1 MATCYTDGNTTV
13 RNAQASPTRRIAL
26 AGLFAFMLIGAFLIS
41 RSAPV
46 SADEKSSLPDVSGL
60 TGKDVGLGLGLT
72 PDEEAD
78 GFTTCSGAYYAEY
91 KDNGTGVAGF
101 CLAGVTDDPVL
112 ELTFALQIVGYLPTD
127 VVKAY
132 AAAIIEWR
140 NDQHDP
146 DTAAHAA
153 LMRKVSDL
161 GAQVEAQGPAR

>member
-1 MATCYTDGNTTV
+1 MVREGNTTV
-13 RNAQASPTRRIAL
+13 LSAQASPTRRIAL
-26 AGLFAFMLIGAFLIS
+26 AGLFALMLVGAFLIS
-41 RSAPV
+41 RSVPV
-46 SADEKSSLPDVSGL
+46 SADEQSSLPDVSGL
-60 TGKDVGLGLGLT
+60 TGKAVGLALGLT
-72 PDEEAD
+72 PDEKGG

-112 ELTFALQIVGYLPTD
+112 ETTFALQITGYLPTD

-132 AAAIIEWR
+132 AAAIIALR
-140 NDQHDP
+140 NNQDDP

-161 GAQVEAQGPAR
+161 AAQVEAQGHAR

>member
-1 MATCYTDGNTTV
+1 MTTCYTEGNTTV
-13 RNAQASPTRRIAL
+13 RSAHATPTRRIAL

-41 RSAPV
+41 RSVPV
-46 SADEKSSLPDVSGL
+46 SAGEQPSLPDVSGL
-60 TGKDVGLGLGLT
+60 TGKPVGLALGLT
-72 PDEEAD
+72 PVEESG
-78 GFTTCSGAYYAEY
+78 GFTTCSATYAEY

-112 ELTFALQIVGYLPTD
+112 EYTFALQITGYLPTD

-146 DTAAHAA
+146 DTAAHAE

>member
-1 MATCYTDGNTTV
+1 MMVTEGNTTV
-13 RNAQASPTRRIAL
+13 FSANATPTRRIAL
-26 AGLFAFMLIGAFLIS
+26 AGLCAFMLIGAFLIS
-41 RSAPV
+41 RSVPV

-60 TGKDVGLGLGLT
+60 TGKDVGLALGLT
-72 PDEEAD
+72 PDEKVG
-78 GFTTCSGAYYAEY
+78 GFTTCSATYAEY

-112 ELTFALQIVGYLPTD
+112 ELTFALQITGSLPTD

-132 AAAIIEWR
+132 AAALVELR
-140 NDQHDP
+140 NNQDDP

-161 GAQVEAQGPAR
+161 GAQVEAQGHAR